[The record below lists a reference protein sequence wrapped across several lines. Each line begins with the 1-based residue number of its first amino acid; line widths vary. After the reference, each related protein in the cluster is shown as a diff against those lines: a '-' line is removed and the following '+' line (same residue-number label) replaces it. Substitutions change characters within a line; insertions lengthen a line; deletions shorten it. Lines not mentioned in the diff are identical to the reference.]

1 MVCFA
6 PGRRSKKEKKE
17 EEEEKEEEGKK
28 EKEEK
33 EGQEE
38 KEAGASTF
46 LATEGVW
53 DPNTGSNS
61 QHVLPFHLNCCKI
74 KDIVSKLIDGVWNS
88 FSKMLGGVI
97 KMKKYET
104 HCLV

>member
-1 MVCFA
+1 MFCTWEEEQE
-6 PGRRSKKEKKE
+6 GEE
-17 EEEEKEEEGKK
+17 GGGGGGGGEEEEK
-28 EKEEK
+28 
-33 EGQEE
+33 Q
-38 KEAGASTF
+38 AGASTF

-97 KMKKYET
+97 KMKHRKNCETALVVYE
-104 HCLV
+104 LKVGR